1 MYRLLRLGYDANAV
15 CIEMHR
21 PQRFP
26 RPADREPRALL
37 SPTARR
43 YEASG
48 GRSPA
53 LTAPWA
59 SPRAHRRCLHTW
71 RPAVPQRAR
80 TPGIEPRNL
89 TRSRGALSARSRDP
103 APRSRDQAR
112 AREQRGHPRVA
123 VERACRRAHQPRG
136 AGGEAAAGAAAKG
149 RGELEWSGLKREA
162 GGDALQR
169 AVGAHEAA
177 GRGAAPRAWSCR
189 SWTS

>member
-1 MYRLLRLGYDANAV
+1 MHRLLRLDYDPNAI

-37 SPTARR
+37 SPTAQR
-43 YEASG
+43 YETSG

-53 LTAPWA
+53 LAAPWA
-59 SPRAHRRCLHTW
+59 SPRAYCRCPQAW

-80 TPGIEPRNL
+80 AQGVEPRNL
-89 TRSRGALSARSRDP
+89 TRPRGALSAKSLDP
-103 APRSRDQAR
+103 TPRSRDQAR

-123 VERACRRAHQPRG
+123 VERACRRAHLARG

-149 RGELEWSGLKREA
+149 RGEFGWSGRKRDVV
-162 GGDALQR
+162 GDALQR
-169 AVGAHEAA
+169 AVGAREAA
-177 GRGAAPRAWSCR
+177 GSGAAPRAWSCR
-189 SWTS
+189 FWTS